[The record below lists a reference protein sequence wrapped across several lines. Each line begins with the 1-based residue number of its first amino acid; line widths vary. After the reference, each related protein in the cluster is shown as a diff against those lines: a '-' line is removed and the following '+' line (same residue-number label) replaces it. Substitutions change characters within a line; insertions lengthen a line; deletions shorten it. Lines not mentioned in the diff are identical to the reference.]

1 MGSYTKGF
9 PMLTEP
15 RYPAVDVDV
24 DVDVDLDSDGTALTS
39 LAGALQDAVAQ
50 TTPDLLPQALCATLS
65 EHATIGLLDAAQR
78 VGNAERYTRHVLYE
92 HPDGLF
98 TAVALVWRPGQVT
111 PVHGHHTWCAYKIVQ
126 GTMHEDRYAWD
137 DATGVAVL
145 RDAVVRPTGDCVG
158 SQAGMQQIHRLRNA
172 GTDTAISIHVYGID
186 GGRVATHVNRI
197 AALA

>member
-15 RYPAVDVDV
+15 RSPAVDVDV
-24 DVDVDLDSDGTALTS
+24 ASAALAS
-39 LAGALQDAVAQ
+39 LAGVLQDVVVQ
-50 TTPDLLPQALCATLS
+50 TTPDLLPQALCQALR
-65 EHATIGLLDAAQR
+65 EHATLGLLDAAQR
-78 VGNAERYTRHVLYE
+78 EGNADRYTRHVLYAD
-92 HPDGLF
+92 PDGLF

-137 DATGVAVL
+137 GASAVAVL
-145 RDAVVRPTGDCVG
+145 RDAVVRPAGDCVG

-186 GGRVATHVNRI
+186 GARVATHVNRI

>member
-1 MGSYTKGF
+1 
-9 PMLTEP
+9 MLTEP
-15 RYPAVDVDV
+15 RYPAVDLGLGVDV
-24 DVDVDLDSDGTALTS
+24 DTDADADADADVGVDALAR
-39 LAGALQDAVAQ
+39 LAGALQRAVSH
-50 TTPDLLPQALCATLS
+50 TTPELLPQALCETLS
-65 EHATIGLLDAAQR
+65 EHASVGLLDAAQR
-78 VGNAERYTRHVLYE
+78 AGNADRYTRHVLYA

-98 TAVALVWRPGQVT
+98 TAVALVWRPGQIT

-137 DATGVAVL
+137 EAAGVAVL
-145 RDAVVRPTGDCVG
+145 RDAVLRPTGDCVG
-158 SQAGMQQIHRLRNA
+158 SQAGMRQIHRLRNA